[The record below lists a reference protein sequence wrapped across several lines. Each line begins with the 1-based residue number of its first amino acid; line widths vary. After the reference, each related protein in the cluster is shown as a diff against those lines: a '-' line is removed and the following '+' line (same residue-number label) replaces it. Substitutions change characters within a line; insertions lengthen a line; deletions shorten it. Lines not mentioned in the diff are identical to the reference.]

1 MRRFGVAFTLC
12 NVSPEAIT
20 PPLNRTSPVITG
32 PMPQR
37 EISAKHSRPAVSI
50 AVMCYNEAELLRD
63 MVNRV
68 LAVLQGPNQPFEIL
82 IVDDGSTDG
91 SGPIADQIAAEHAE
105 VRVLHHSPN
114 LGIGHVL
121 INGYRQTTGEVVAIL
136 PADLQFAPEDLPRAL
151 EALKDADVVNIR
163 RPDRRDPPMRKLIS
177 RFDET
182 LVWLLFGVWIRDLHW
197 VKLYR
202 RDILDRLTIVSQTPM
217 VDTELLIRSHK
228 LGAKI
233 VELSLPHH
241 PRTAGRS
248 TGATLARLI
257 HTFADLW
264 KLRWRLWFEK

>member
-1 MRRFGVAFTLC
+1 MPK
-12 NVSPEAIT
+12 PESMNDV
-20 PPLNRTSPVITG
+20 P
-32 PMPQR
+32 
-37 EISAKHSRPAVSI
+37 RPAVSI
-50 AVMCYNEAELLRD
+50 AVMCYNEAELLHA
-63 MVNRV
+63 MVSRV
-68 LAVLQGPNQPFEIL
+68 LAVLHGLNKPFEIL

-91 SGPIADQIAAEHAE
+91 SGPIADQLAARHPE

-121 INGYRQTTGEVVAIL
+121 INGYRQTTGNVVAIL
-136 PADLQFAPEDLPRAL
+136 PADLQFAPEDLPQAL
-151 EALKDADVVNIR
+151 DAIRDADVVNIR

-182 LVWLLFGVWIRDLHW
+182 LVGLLFGVWIKDLHW

-202 RDILDRLTIVSQTPM
+202 RSMLDQLRIISRTPM

-233 VELSLPHH
+233 VHLSLPHH

-248 TGATLARLI
+248 TGATLSRLI
-257 HTFADLW
+257 RTFADLW
-264 KLRWRLWFEK
+264 KLRWRMWFEK